1 MILWGASI
9 NVFCSTSPVDMRKSF
24 DSLAGLTRD
33 FMGHNPLSGNLFVF
47 FNKKRDKVKV
57 LYWSKTGY
65 CLFYK
70 RLERGRFHIP
80 VPGQDD
86 KTTVELDQVELDMIL
101 DGIETDKVERGKVVF
116 A

>member
-9 NVFCSTSPVDMRKSF
+9 NVFCSTKPVDMRKSF

-33 FMGHNPLSGNLFVF
+33 FMGHNPSSGNLFVF

-80 VPGQDD
+80 TPVQDD
-86 KTTVELDQVELDMIL
+86 ETTVELDQVELDMIL